1 VELGVERAGNG
12 AVGRIAVSRLLWSSL
27 MIGVFVVQGCGSVGG
42 VTGAVVG
49 AVSGSAT
56 ANPAIGMAV
65 GIGVKAGVDES
76 INYVLR
82 YWSNEEQMQ
91 IAAVVGEMS
100 VGQKKAWSVRHKV
113 PYDNKQG
120 SVTVVRVFATPL
132 TVCKEAVFS
141 VDDPKAKPDHF
152 VTTACREA
160 IGWNWAVSE
169 PAVLRWGALQ

>member
-1 VELGVERAGNG
+1 MGRT
-12 AVGRIAVSRLLWSSL
+12 AVRRLLWSALVSGAFL
-27 MIGVFVVQGCGSVGG
+27 VQGCGSVGG
-42 VTGAVVG
+42 VTGAVAG

-91 IAAVVGEMS
+91 IAAAIGEMS
-100 VGQKKAWSVRHKV
+100 IGQSKPWSIRHKV

-120 SVTVVRVFATPL
+120 SVTVVRVLATPL
-132 TVCKEAVFS
+132 TICKEAVFS
-141 VDDPKAKPDHF
+141 VDHPKAKPGHF

-160 IGWNWAVSE
+160 KGWSWAVSE
-169 PAVLRWGALQ
+169 PATSRWGALQ